1 MMLSEFVVGQSGVVK
16 QLNNSR
22 TVKSRLNELGV
33 IEGVKIELVR
43 KAPFGDPFQVKIRDF
58 YLAIRKTEASMIEM
72 EKI

>member
-1 MMLSEFVVGQSGVVK
+1 MLSEFVVGQSGVVK